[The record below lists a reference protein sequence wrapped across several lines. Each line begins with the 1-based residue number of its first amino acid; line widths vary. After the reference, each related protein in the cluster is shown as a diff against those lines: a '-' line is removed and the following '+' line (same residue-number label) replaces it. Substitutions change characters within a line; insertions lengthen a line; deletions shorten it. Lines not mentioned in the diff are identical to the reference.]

1 MTPTWYERRILLGCM
16 TLAAAVTA
24 GTLLLA
30 DFAQE
35 PDQDLTLNMAAA
47 APAPAHQQ
55 AVNQPALVSDAP
67 ESADLERVKLSQQSF
82 QRGGMGSRALMAFT
96 VRNANAYD
104 IKDLELLCAFRSRDG
119 RYTTERRK
127 RVADTVRMKS
137 RKAFPTM
144 LVGHVNVRADK
155 ARCSL
160 VTASRR

>member
-82 QRGGMGSRALMAFT
+82 QRGGMGSRALMTFT
-96 VRNANAYD
+96 VRNQG
-104 IKDLELLCAFRSRDG
+104 SRTALRIQKPRRPLYHRTPQTRG
-119 RYTTERRK
+119 R
-127 RVADTVRMKS
+127 
-137 RKAFPTM
+137 
-144 LVGHVNVRADK
+144 HRADEEPQGISDD
-155 ARCSL
+155 AGRPRQRP
-160 VTASRR
+160 RRQGQMLPRHRQPRVSVR